1 MKSNTD
7 MYKKV
12 MRLLEGSED
21 DSLLEDLRDNEDE
34 LMDYLTEEMPE
45 RKGSIMI
52 MIKKGK
58 KGDDLEELFPEKDN
72 PRMLK
77 MKKGGAVRKPKAKVK
92 AKKKSTSMTKWERKW
107 G

>member
-12 MRLLEGSED
+12 MRLLEGSKDE
-21 DSLLEDLRDNEDE
+21 SLLEDLRENEDE

>member
-21 DSLLEDLRDNEDE
+21 DSLLEDLRENEDE

-58 KGDDLEELFPEKDN
+58 KDDDLEELFPEKES
-72 PRMLK
+72 PRTLK

-92 AKKKSTSMTKWERKW
+92 VKKKSTSMTKWESKW